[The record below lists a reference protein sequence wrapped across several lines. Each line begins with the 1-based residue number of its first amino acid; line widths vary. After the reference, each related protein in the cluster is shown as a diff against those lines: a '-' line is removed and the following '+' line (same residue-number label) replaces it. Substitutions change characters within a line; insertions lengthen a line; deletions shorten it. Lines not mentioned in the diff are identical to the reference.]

1 MDKYELPQAC
11 YPVLSEPEAPEE
23 EGVPETFEDGLYIV
37 NYYNN
42 ETGRNEQ
49 RLIDLTAEQAQ
60 SLSDLF

>member
-1 MDKYELPQAC
+1 MDEYEYPQAC
-11 YPVLSEPEAPEE
+11 YPVLPEPEALEE
-23 EGVPETFEDGLYIV
+23 QEVPETYEDGMYIV

-60 SLSDLF
+60 GLSDLF